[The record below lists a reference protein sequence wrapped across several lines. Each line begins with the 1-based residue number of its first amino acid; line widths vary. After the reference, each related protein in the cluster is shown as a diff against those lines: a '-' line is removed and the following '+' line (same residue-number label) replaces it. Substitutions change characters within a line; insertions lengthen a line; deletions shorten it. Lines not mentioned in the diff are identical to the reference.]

1 MNPTHL
7 SAVGYCRFGEFDLDL
22 PLGVSGIHG
31 PNGAGKSSVLRAIDL
46 ALFADGSRDLAPCLA
61 PWADGLE
68 ITLTFEHAGETYRV
82 RRTYEGRG
90 RGKATLDFEWWEDD
104 PPPMP
109 GWTPLSRHNASETQA
124 LICLVLGMNRAT
136 FNASAFLAQG
146 NSAAFP
152 DATASERKA
161 LLGQI
166 LDPRDYWPTLA
177 AKAGAERR
185 TLEDDILSDLGRMMD
200 GRERLEE
207 LPELLATRDVIS
219 AQAATANTAVT
230 MAETNLEAAQAAYS
244 EAQAATER
252 VRALTA
258 ERDAAAAAEQVAAKH
273 LQECREADLAITAA
287 QVELDTIGT
296 VDVADLEQKVERQRE
311 LAEARREALRQRFNL
326 EQGWSAIQTE
336 IERVALEG
344 VRYHALADQHL
355 TKAAHIVE
363 SAAATCATCGQ
374 PLADEDAKQR
384 VIDGLEAQAA
394 EAMGQ
399 ARDHLAEVEALEQKA
414 ADARTAVDAFVIPDV
429 PADDYTVQLTIQ
441 LAQARQNETRRVQL
455 ETRIGGWRVKAGQTA
470 EASRVHDEAWVLA
483 GAKQVDLDSARGSG
497 DIIDLS
503 LALGAVNV
511 AKTTLAVSRQQA
523 HDAAVAEAAINE
535 RITAIRQVE
544 VSVAALQAKTAQTQN
559 RIDLLKLAE
568 RAFGRDGIPALI
580 VENVVGTIE
589 TETNRLLAMMPT
601 TDGET
606 FRVELRTQRALKT
619 ADHLKETLDIV
630 VSDRDGERPYETYSG
645 GEQARIN
652 ICLRIA
658 LALLLADR
666 RGAESRL
673 LAVDELEYLDMLG
686 QEQLVAVIGA
696 VADRFDRVIVVSH
709 VEGIRDAFDQTIRI
723 VKDGG
728 VSRVLSDVPAMAAK

>member
-7 SAVGYCRFGEFDLDL
+7 TLRNVGRFADLDL
-22 PLGVSGIHG
+22 DIPTGSLAIAGA
-31 PNGAGKSSVLRAIDL
+31 NGSGKSTLLRAIDL

-61 PWADGLE
+61 PWADRLE
-68 ITLTFEHAGETYRV
+68 ITLTFEHAGDLYRV

-90 RGKATLDFEWWEDD
+90 RGKATLDFEVMREIWDVGASYLPLTRENAAATQQLICETL
-104 PPPMP
+104 
-109 GWTPLSRHNASETQA
+109 GLSRRTFRAS
-124 LICLVLGMNRAT
+124 
-136 FNASAFLAQG
+136 SHLAQG
-146 NSAAFP
+146 DAGAFTE
-152 DATASERKA
+152 ATATDRKA
-161 LLGQI
+161 ILAEV
-166 LDPRDYWPTLA
+166 LDPSGYWPALVK
-177 AKAGAERR
+177 KAG
-185 TLEDDILSDLGRMMD
+185 D
-200 GRERLEE
+200 ERLSLDKAIVADQARIQDGLQQTEQ
-207 LPELLATRDVIS
+207 LPELLAARDAIS
-219 AQAATANTAVT
+219 AQAATANTQVT
-230 MAETNLEAAQAAYS
+230 VAETNLEAAQAAYS

-252 VRALTA
+252 LRALTA
-258 ERDAAAAAEQVAAKH
+258 ERDAAQAAEQAAARH

-287 QVELDTIGT
+287 QVELDTLGA
-296 VDVADLEQKVERQRE
+296 VDVDDLERKVERQRE
-311 LAEARREALRQRFNL
+311 LVEARREALRQRFNL
-326 EQGWSAIQTE
+326 EQEWAAIQTE

-344 VRYHALADQHL
+344 VRFHALADQHL
-355 TKAAHIVE
+355 NKAAHIVE
-363 SAAATCATCGQ
+363 SAAATCVTCGQ
-374 PLADEDAKQR
+374 PLADEETKQR

-394 EAMGQ
+394 EAMAQ

-414 ADARTAVDAFVIPDV
+414 VDARTAVDAFVIPDV
-429 PADDYTVQLTIQ
+429 PAGDYTLQ
-441 LAQARQNETRRVQL
+441 LAQARQAETRRVQL
-455 ETRIGGWRVKAGQTA
+455 ETRISGWRVKAAQITEANRAHA
-470 EASRVHDEAWVLA
+470 EAITRLGDSNAAFVDSDWNKARMGPDDEDIEE
-483 GAKQVDLDSARGSG
+483 AKSAVTKRRAEAYSC
-497 DIIDLS
+497 
-503 LALGAVNV
+503 
-511 AKTTLAVSRQQA
+511 AK
-523 HDAAVAEAAINE
+523 AEAAADE
-535 RITAIRQVE
+535 RITELRQTE
-544 VSVAALQAKTAQTQN
+544 VAVAALQAKTAQTQN

-589 TETNRLLAMMPT
+589 TETNRLLEMMPT

-630 VSDRDGERPYETYSG
+630 VSDRDGERAYETYSG

-673 LAVDELEYLDMLG
+673 LAVDELEYLDLLG
-686 QEQLVAVIGA
+686 QEQLVTVIGA

-728 VSRVLSDVPAMAAK
+728 VSRVLSDDPAILTV

>member
-1 MNPTHL
+1 M
-7 SAVGYCRFGEFDLDL
+7 GRFADLDL
-22 PLGVSGIHG
+22 DIPTGSLAIAG
-31 PNGAGKSSVLRAIDL
+31 PNGSGKSTLLRAIDL

-61 PWADGLE
+61 PWADRLE

-90 RGKATLDFEWWEDD
+90 RGKATLDFEGDLHVPD
-104 PPPMP
+104 SPIPDYV
-109 GWTPLSRHNASETQA
+109 PLTRENAAATQA
-124 LICLVLGMNRAT
+124 LICETLGMNRAT

-177 AKAGAERR
+177 QKAGDERR
-185 TLEDDILSDLGRMMD
+185 TLEQTIVADQARITD
-200 GRERLEE
+200 GLQQTEQ
-207 LPELLATRDVIS
+207 LPELVAARDAIS
-219 AQAATANTAVT
+219 AQAATANTQVT
-230 MAETNLEAAQAAYS
+230 VVETNLAAAQAAYS

-252 VRALTA
+252 LRALTA
-258 ERDAAAAAEQVAAKH
+258 ERDAAQAAEQAAARH

-287 QVELDTIGT
+287 QAELDTLGT
-296 VDVADLEQKVERQRE
+296 VDVADLEAKVERQRE
-311 LAEARREALRQRFNL
+311 LAEARREALRQRDNL
-326 EQGWSAIQTE
+326 ERQHADLLKE
-336 IERVALEG
+336 IERVALDG
-344 VRYHALADQHL
+344 VRLKGQADDYLVRAGRVANADQ
-355 TKAAHIVE
+355 E
-363 SAAATCATCGQ
+363 TCQTCGQ
-374 PLADEDAKQR
+374 PLADEEARQR
-384 VIDGLEAQAA
+384 VIDGLEREADEALAQAR
-394 EAMGQ
+394 E
-399 ARDHLAEVEALEQKA
+399 RLAEVEALEQKA
-414 ADARTAVDAFVIPDV
+414 ADVKTARDGIDV
-429 PADDYTVQLTIQ
+429 PLFEPDADLAGQLT
-441 LAQARQNETRRVQL
+441 AARQAETSRVQL
-455 ETRIGGWRVKAGQTA
+455 ETRISGWSRDAAQIPDATRAYSDASETFTQRQDALDALDAPDQSNANGLLLAASTAFREAQKRAHASAIA
-470 EASRVHDEAWVLA
+470 EA
-483 GAKQVDLDSARGSG
+483 
-497 DIIDLS
+497 
-503 LALGAVNV
+503 
-511 AKTTLAVSRQQA
+511 T
-523 HDAAVAEAAINE
+523 INE
-535 RITAIRQVE
+535 RITALRQVE
-544 VSVAALQAKTAQTQN
+544 VTTAALQAKTAQTQN

-589 TETNRLLAMMPT
+589 TETNRLLEMMPT
-601 TDGET
+601 IDGET

-630 VSDRDGERPYETYSG
+630 VSDRDGPRAYETYSG
-645 GEQARIN
+645 GEQARLN

-666 RGAESRL
+666 KGAESRL
-673 LAVDELEYLDMLG
+673 LAIDELEHLDVLG

-728 VSRVLSDVPAMAAK
+728 VSRVLSDAPAILTV

>member
-7 SAVGYCRFGEFDLDL
+7 TLRNVGRFADLDL
-22 PLGVSGIHG
+22 DIPTGSLAIAGA
-31 PNGAGKSSVLRAIDL
+31 NGSGKSTLLRAIDL

-61 PWADGLE
+61 PWADRLE
-68 ITLTFEHAGETYRV
+68 ITLTFEHAGDLYRV

-109 GWTPLSRHNASETQA
+109 NWVPLARENAAATQGA
-124 LICLVLGMNRAT
+124 ICAVLGMNRAT

-152 DATASERKA
+152 DATAFERKA

-177 AKAGAERR
+177 TKAGDERR
-185 TLEDDILSDLGRMMD
+185 TLEQAIVADQARIQD
-200 GRERLEE
+200 GLQQTEQ
-207 LPELLATRDVIS
+207 LPELLAARDAIS
-219 AQAATANTAVT
+219 AQTATANAQVT
-230 MAETNLEAAQAAYS
+230 LAETNLEAAQAAYS

-252 VRALTA
+252 LRALTA
-258 ERDAAAAAEQVAAKH
+258 ERDAAAAAEQAAARH

-287 QVELDTIGT
+287 QVELDTLGA
-296 VDVADLEQKVERQRE
+296 VDVDDLERKVERQRE
-311 LAEARREALRQRFNL
+311 LVEARREALRQRFNL
-326 EQGWSAIQTE
+326 EQEWAAIQTE

-344 VRYHALADQHL
+344 VRFHALADQHL
-355 TKAAHIVE
+355 NKAAHIVE
-363 SAAATCATCGQ
+363 SAAATCVTCGQ
-374 PLADEDAKQR
+374 PLADEETKQR

-394 EAMGQ
+394 EAMAQ

-414 ADARTAVDAFVIPDV
+414 VDARTAVDAFVIPDV
-429 PADDYTVQLTIQ
+429 PAGDYTLQ
-441 LAQARQNETRRVQL
+441 LAQARQAETRRVQL
-455 ETRIGGWRVKAGQTA
+455 ETRISGWRVKAAQTA
-470 EASRVHDEAWVLA
+470 EAARVHDEASVLA

-497 DIIDLS
+497 DVIDLS

-535 RITAIRQVE
+535 RITTLRQTE
-544 VSVAALQAKTAQTQN
+544 VAVAALQAKTAQTQN

-589 TETNRLLAMMPT
+589 TETNRLLQLMPT

-630 VSDRDGERPYETYSG
+630 VSDRDGERAYETYSG

-673 LAVDELEYLDMLG
+673 LAVDELEYLDLLG
-686 QEQLVAVIGA
+686 QEQLVTVIGA

-728 VSRVLSDVPAMAAK
+728 VSRVLSDTPAMAAA